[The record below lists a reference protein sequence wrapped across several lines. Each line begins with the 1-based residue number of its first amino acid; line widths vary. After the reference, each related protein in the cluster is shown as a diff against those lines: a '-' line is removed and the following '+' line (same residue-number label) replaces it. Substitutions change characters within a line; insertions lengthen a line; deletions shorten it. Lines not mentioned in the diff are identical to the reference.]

1 MISNTRVILWYYSI
15 WRDVICSKSHLLFM
29 VEITENTK
37 DLITNCMIQRLSTNE
52 ALDYLKENKID
63 ISERTYRRYKEEI
76 LKQKNKLKSYSQKF
90 VEIEQFKK
98 IETQKNILHECWEML
113 KKTEKITEK
122 ISIMKMIREVSD
134 EFPNTV
140 WAANYYGSRMKSLRE
155 RKKRYKAASF

>member
-15 WRDVICSKSHLLFM
+15 WRDVIFSKSHLLFM

-37 DLITNCMIQRLSTNE
+37 NLVTSCMIQRLSTNE
-52 ALDYLKENKID
+52 ALDYLKENRID

>member
-1 MISNTRVILWYYSI
+1 MEPKTF
-15 WRDVICSKSHLLFM
+15 LFSFRADFFA
-29 VEITENTK
+29 V
-37 DLITNCMIQRLSTNE
+37 RF
-52 ALDYLKENKID
+52 LKN
-63 ISERTYRRYKEEI
+63 
-76 LKQKNKLKSYSQKF
+76 F

>member
-1 MISNTRVILWYYSI
+1 MSEIS
-15 WRDVICSKSHLLFM
+15 
-29 VEITENTK
+29 ENTK
-37 DLITNCMIQRLSTNE
+37 DLVTSCMIERLSTNE
-52 ALDYLKENKID
+52 ALDYLKENNID

-76 LKQKNKLKSYSQKF
+76 LKQKSKLERYSNKF
-90 VEIEQFKK
+90 VQVEQIKK
-98 IETQKNILHECWEML
+98 IETQKNILHECWQML

>member
-1 MISNTRVILWYYSI
+1 M
-15 WRDVICSKSHLLFM
+15 
-29 VEITENTK
+29 EITENTK
-37 DLITNCMIQRLSTNE
+37 DLVTSCIIQRLSTNE

-63 ISERTYRRYKEEI
+63 ISERTYRRYKNEI

-90 VEIEQFKK
+90 AEIEQFKK
-98 IETQKNILHECWEML
+98 IETQKNILHECWDML

>member
-1 MISNTRVILWYYSI
+1 
-15 WRDVICSKSHLLFM
+15 M

-37 DLITNCMIQRLSTNE
+37 DLVTSCMIQRLSTNE
-52 ALDYLKENKID
+52 ALDYLKENRID

-140 WAANYYGSRMKSLRE
+140 WAANYYGYRMKSLRE

>member
-1 MISNTRVILWYYSI
+1 M
-15 WRDVICSKSHLLFM
+15 
-29 VEITENTK
+29 EITENTK
-37 DLITNCMIQRLSTNE
+37 DLVTNCMIQRLSTNE

-90 VEIEQFKK
+90 AEIEQFKK
-98 IETQKNILHECWEML
+98 IETQKNILHEGWEML

-140 WAANYYGSRMKSLRE
+140 WAANYYGSRMKSFRE
-155 RKKRYKAASF
+155 RKKRHKMASY

>member
-1 MISNTRVILWYYSI
+1 
-15 WRDVICSKSHLLFM
+15 
-29 VEITENTK
+29 
-37 DLITNCMIQRLSTNE
+37 MIQRLSTNE

-140 WAANYYGSRMKSLRE
+140 WAANYYG
-155 RKKRYKAASF
+155 

>member
-1 MISNTRVILWYYSI
+1 MSEIS
-15 WRDVICSKSHLLFM
+15 
-29 VEITENTK
+29 ENTK
-37 DLITNCMIQRLSTNE
+37 DLVTSCMIQRLSTNE

-76 LKQKNKLKSYSQKF
+76 LNQKNKLKSYSQKF

-134 EFPNTV
+134 EFPKTV
-140 WAANYYGSRMKSLRE
+140 WTANTFGYQMKYYRE
-155 RKKRYKAASF
+155 RKKRDKMANY